1 MGLEVLMA
9 VDHAVKR
16 KEESFDFR
24 LQLMDRDPDRVR
36 LWFPE
41 LFPTVKKEIGT
52 DVEAEEY
59 ITHDLSGESS
69 EFVSG
74 ESAQISP
81 EEVEAILRQLSSG
94 SGGMGDLDSS
104 WE

>member
-1 MGLEVLMA
+1 MHDIDGMDPRHAPLEKNL
-9 VDHAVKR
+9 R
-16 KEESFDFR
+16 ETTGR
-24 LQLMDRDPDRVR
+24 
-36 LWFPE
+36 
-41 LFPTVKKEIGT
+41 GT